1 MIVQSLLKISL
12 LGATWVLYLMLALSV
27 LSLGSMLERLI
38 FFARNRKA
46 SADLDETIEQA
57 LHGNDY
63 ARAYGALTESSSLEA
78 RILREALRWKLGGP
92 EAFADALDGALG
104 RAREELDRGATLLG
118 TLGNNTP
125 FIGLFGTV
133 IGVIEA
139 FSHLGGKEGGA
150 GMAKVMGGIAEALI
164 ATGVG
169 IFVAI
174 PAVVAYNVIQ
184 KKAGDLEGHTQALAK
199 LFSAWLRTS
208 PEGRFAR
215 AEGEKTSAARNAEGA
230 ATKTVSVQGATSAA
244 E

>member
-12 LGATWVLYLMLALSV
+12 LGATWVLYLMLGLSV
-27 LSLGSMLERLI
+27 ISLGSMLERLI

-46 SADLDETIEQA
+46 SADLDHTIEEA
-57 LHGNDY
+57 LHADDY
-63 ARAYGALTESSSLEA
+63 TGAYGALAKSSSLEA
-78 RILREALRWKLGGP
+78 RVLREALRWKKGGAD
-92 EAFADALDGALG
+92 AFADALEGALG
-104 RAREELDRGATLLG
+104 RARGELDRGATLLG

-139 FSHLGGKEGGA
+139 FSHLGGSNAGA
-150 GMAKVMGGIAEALI
+150 GLAKVMGGIAEALI

-184 KKAGDLEGHTQALAK
+184 KKAGDLEGHTQSIAK
-199 LFSAWLRTS
+199 LFTAWLHTN
-208 PEGRFAR
+208 PDARFATAEAERVASPAR
-215 AEGEKTSAARNAEGA
+215 AQQGAEAESVARAAGA
-230 ATKTVSVQGATSAA
+230 A